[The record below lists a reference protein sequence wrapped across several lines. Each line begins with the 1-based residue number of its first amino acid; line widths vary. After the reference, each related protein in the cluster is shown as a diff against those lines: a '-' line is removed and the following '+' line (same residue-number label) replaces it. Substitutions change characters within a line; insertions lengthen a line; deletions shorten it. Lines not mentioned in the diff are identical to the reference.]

1 MSRFEQRKR
10 ERLRDADVRAGYE
23 EARAELALLAA
34 IDHARNEL
42 GVTQDQLAA
51 TLGRSQSA
59 VSQFLGGRYSVSVD
73 AIADYLAALHLQAR
87 IQIVQVAEGEPSLVV
102 ESAA

>member
-1 MSRFEQRKR
+1 MSRFDERKHR
-10 ERLRDADVRAGYE
+10 RLRDADVRAGYQ

-34 IDHARNEL
+34 IDRARDEL
-42 GVTQDQLAA
+42 GVTQDQLAER
-51 TLGRSQSA
+51 LGRTQPA
-59 VSQFLGGRYSVSVD
+59 VSQFLGGRYSVSVE

-102 ESAA
+102 EPAA